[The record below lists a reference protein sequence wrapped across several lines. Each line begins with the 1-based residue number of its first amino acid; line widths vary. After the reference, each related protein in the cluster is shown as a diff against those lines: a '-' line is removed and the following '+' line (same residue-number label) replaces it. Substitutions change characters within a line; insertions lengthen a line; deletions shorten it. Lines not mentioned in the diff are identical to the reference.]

1 LALVFNNGFDHIT
14 DGDDA
19 DQLPLIEYGQVANAF
34 VGHQGHA
41 FGHGLVQCGALDG
54 RGHDV
59 VQLGGGGAQALEGDF
74 ACIVP
79 FGNFGLVPRPV
90 GLQTGWRMMRL
101 FFSEQYLASEHQF
114 DTTRKAGWITES
126 LAHVAIP
133 GVETVEPRP
142 LTEQALAMAHDA
154 EYIAAVRTGQP
165 SGLAQSQGFAWGPG
179 LFPAVCASNGGMA
192 AAALEALRQGVSG
205 SLSSGL
211 HHAKRARGAG
221 YCTFNGLV
229 IAARSALE
237 AGAGLVL
244 ILDLDAHCGGG
255 TASLIQGEPAI
266 RQMDISVNAFDRYDS
281 DANSTLV
288 MVDRSAEYLETI
300 DRCLRE
306 SILESPGLVLYNA
319 GMDPFEGCDTGGRNG
334 ITREVLQQR
343 ERMVFKFFRER
354 GIPVAFALAGGYVGP
369 DLSRHDLV
377 DLHRLTIEEAAAAWR
392 VDP

>member
-1 LALVFNNGFDHIT
+1 
-14 DGDDA
+14 
-19 DQLPLIEYGQVANAF
+19 
-34 VGHQGHA
+34 
-41 FGHGLVQCGALDG
+41 
-54 RGHDV
+54 
-59 VQLGGGGAQALEGDF
+59 
-74 ACIVP
+74 
-79 FGNFGLVPRPV
+79 
-90 GLQTGWRMMRL
+90 MMRL

-114 DTTRKAGWITES
+114 DTTRKSGWIAES
-126 LAHVAIP
+126 LARVAIP

-142 LTEQALAMAHDA
+142 LTEQALAMVHDA

-165 SGLAQSQGFAWGPG
+165 SGLAHSQGFAWGPG
-179 LFPAVCASNGGMA
+179 LFPAVCASNGGMV
-192 AAALEALRQGVSG
+192 AAALEALRHGVSG

-211 HHAKRARGAG
+211 HHARRARGAG

-266 RQMDISVNAFDRYDS
+266 RKMDISVSAFDRYDS

-300 DRCLRE
+300 DCCLRE

-369 DLSRHDLV
+369 DLSRQDLV

>member
-1 LALVFNNGFDHIT
+1 
-14 DGDDA
+14 
-19 DQLPLIEYGQVANAF
+19 
-34 VGHQGHA
+34 
-41 FGHGLVQCGALDG
+41 
-54 RGHDV
+54 
-59 VQLGGGGAQALEGDF
+59 
-74 ACIVP
+74 
-79 FGNFGLVPRPV
+79 
-90 GLQTGWRMMRL
+90 MMRL

-114 DTTRKAGWITES
+114 DTTRKAGWIAES
-126 LAHVAIP
+126 LARVAIP

-142 LTEQALAMAHDA
+142 LTEQALAMVHDA

-179 LFPAVCASNGGMA
+179 LFPAVCASNGGMV
-192 AAALEALRQGVSG
+192 AAALEALRHGVSG

-266 RQMDISVNAFDRYDS
+266 RQMDISVSAFDRYDS
-281 DANSTLV
+281 DTNSTLV

-300 DRCLRE
+300 DCCLRE
-306 SILESPGLVLYNA
+306 SILESPGWCSTTRGWTHSRDVTRVA
-319 GMDPFEGCDTGGRNG
+319 GTGSP
-334 ITREVLQQR
+334 
-343 ERMVFKFFRER
+343 ERCCSSASGWSSNFS
-354 GIPVAFALAGGYVGP
+354 GNGGYP
-369 DLSRHDLV
+369 SPSRWP
-377 DLHRLTIEEAAAAWR
+377 AAMSDRTCPGTTWSTCTG
-392 VDP
+392 